1 MQNAGGTHAES
12 DPGIQFRGRKEFY
25 EFWRKGTMRF
35 PFFISFVLVRRL
47 RSVYLVLFFP
57 TLLYSQSATAPTVL
71 QDPITIDM
79 VWQKASG
86 KYDSA
91 RAALLQEAERVDQE
105 GPFRPD

>member
-1 MQNAGGTHAES
+1 MPAVPTFADTIRSRKPGQNKL
-12 DPGIQFRGRKEFY
+12 PK
-25 EFWRKGTMRF
+25 KGTMRF

-105 GPFRPD
+105 GSFRPD